1 MRYIRYTILAIFMIV
16 LVSLALA
23 NRGSVMVALLPEDL
37 PMAANFQLEL
47 PLFAIIFAAI
57 LVGLVLGYVLEFF
70 REHKYRK
77 KAAVKNREAAQL
89 SAEVAEL
96 KKESG
101 KDDDDVLAILT

>member
-23 NRGSVMVALLPEDL
+23 NRGLVMVALLPEGL
-37 PMAANFQLEL
+37 PLAADFQLEL
-47 PLFAIIFAAI
+47 PLFAIIFASI
-57 LVGLVLGYVLEFF
+57 LVGLVLGYLLEFF

-89 SAEVAEL
+89 SAQVAQL

>member
-1 MRYIRYTILAIFMIV
+1 MRIIRYTILAIFMIV

-23 NRGSVMVALLPEDL
+23 NRAPVIVALLPEDL
-37 PMAANFQLEL
+37 PLATNLMIEL
-47 PLFAIIFAAI
+47 PLFAVIFASI
-57 LVGLVLGYVLEFF
+57 VVGLVLGYLLEFF

-89 SAEVAEL
+89 SAEVALL

-101 KDDDDVLAILT
+101 KDDDEVLAILT

>member
-1 MRYIRYTILAIFMIV
+1 MRFIRYSILAVFMII

-23 NRGSVMVALLPEDL
+23 NRAPVIVALLPDEL
-37 PMAANFQLEL
+37 PFSGNLKIEL

-57 LVGLVLGYVLEFF
+57 IVGLVLGYIMEYF

-89 SAEVAEL
+89 SAEVALL

>member
-1 MRYIRYTILAIFMIV
+1 MRLIRYAILAIFMV
-16 LVSLALA
+16 LLVSLALA
-23 NRGSVMVALLPEDL
+23 NRAPVTVALLPAEL
-37 PMAANFQLEL
+37 PMATKLMIDL
-47 PLFAIIFAAI
+47 PLFVIIFGAII
-57 LVGLVLGYVLEFF
+57 VGLVLGYLMEFF

-89 SAEVAEL
+89 SAEVALL

>member
-1 MRYIRYTILAIFMIV
+1 MRFIRYSILGIFMIV

-23 NRGSVMVALLPEDL
+23 NRSSVMVALLPKDL
-37 PMAANFQLEL
+37 PFATNFQVEL

-57 LVGLVLGYVLEFF
+57 IVGLVLGYLMEFF
-70 REHKYRK
+70 REHKYRRQ
-77 KAAVKNREAAQL
+77 AAVKNRETAQL
-89 SAEVAEL
+89 SAQVALL

>member
-1 MRYIRYTILAIFMIV
+1 MRFIRYIILTIFMIV

-23 NRGSVMVALLPEDL
+23 NRDPVIVALLPNDL
-37 PMAANFQLEL
+37 PLAANLRVEL
-47 PLFAIIFAAI
+47 PLFAIIFVAI
-57 LVGLVLGYVLEFF
+57 IVGLVLGYLLEFF

-89 SAEVAEL
+89 SAEVAQL
-96 KKESG
+96 KEESG

>member
-1 MRYIRYTILAIFMIV
+1 MRYIRYIILAVFMIA

-23 NRGSVMVALLPEDL
+23 NRSPVMVALLPEGL
-37 PMAANFQLEL
+37 PMAANFQIEL
-47 PLFAIIFAAI
+47 PLFAIIFASI

-89 SAEVAEL
+89 SAQVAQL